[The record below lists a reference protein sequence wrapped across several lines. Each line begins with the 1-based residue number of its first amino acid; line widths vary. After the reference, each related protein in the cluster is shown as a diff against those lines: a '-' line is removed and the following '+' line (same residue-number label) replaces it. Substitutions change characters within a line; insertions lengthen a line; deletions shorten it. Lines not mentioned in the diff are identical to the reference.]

1 MRPTSNPMPSSFQT
15 LRKFCGPTSNMDILF
30 SVVTLAATAVFILF
44 ISFSFFLLR
53 IYTGKSLRSSLH
65 PPVKGTV
72 FHQLFY
78 FNRIYDELTSYARE
92 HPTFRLLALSHSEFY
107 TVDPRNVE
115 HVLKTRFNQYSKG
128 EYNCTIVRDLLG
140 DGIFAVDGDRWRQQR
155 KLASSEFSTRVLRDF
170 SCAVFRRN
178 AAKLA
183 GIVSEHE
190 MGKQTLDIQVSRTG
204 NSVLSL
210 RLPSFQ
216 V

>member
-1 MRPTSNPMPSSFQT
+1 MACQLLPIPCLVLFKSFC
-15 LRKFCGPTSNMDILF
+15 RPTSNMDLLF
-30 SVVTLAATAVFILF
+30 SVLTLAATAVFILF
-44 ISFSFFLLR
+44 ISFSIFLLR
-53 IYTGKSLRSSLH
+53 IYTGKSLKSSLY

-78 FNRIYDELTSYARE
+78 FNKLYDEFTSYARE

-115 HVLKTRFNQYSKG
+115 HVLKTHFNQYSKG
-128 EYNCTIVRDLLG
+128 EYNCTIVRDLFG
-140 DGIFAVDGDRWRQQR
+140 DGIFAVDGDRWRHQR
-155 KLASSEFSTRVLRDF
+155 KLASFEFSTRVLRDF

-178 AAKLA
+178 AANLA

-204 NSVLSL
+204 NWVLSL
-210 RLPSFQ
+210 RLHSFH
-216 V
+216 